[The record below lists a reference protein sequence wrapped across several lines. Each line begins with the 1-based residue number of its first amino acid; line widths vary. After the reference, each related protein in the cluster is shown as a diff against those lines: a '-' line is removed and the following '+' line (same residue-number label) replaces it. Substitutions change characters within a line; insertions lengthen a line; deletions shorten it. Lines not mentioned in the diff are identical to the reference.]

1 MPLSSLQQLRQRR
14 HKARTMRVNLSW
26 SKPMIRNCRINF
38 VLGLFCLLLPVVS
51 VNAQTKN
58 NLNKKTA
65 QKLIART
72 GGSELTTSVV
82 RVQEIQSPDASTT
95 NVISQV
101 ELAFRLM
108 MNEAGKWRVVEIR
121 TGDRSWE
128 DVELIARAAGAS
140 LPEAACDEQP
150 TATMMAQAVNATPQP
165 MPQPANTL
173 DVKLARCLIAH
184 LVGIELPSDAVRVKE
199 VAPLDISLNSR
210 SSATVVAEITMEFRL
225 SRGADGKW
233 RVAEIRTGSK
243 LWKNVAEIVRDLND
257 EKKARAHAE
266 LEIVGASLEVF
277 RRERGFYVVAESEA
291 ALIDQLAPRYLSK
304 VIRVDPWQHPY
315 LYQGTRFTF
324 TLRSAGADGKPNTE
338 DDIVIRQG

>member
-1 MPLSSLQQLRQRR
+1 
-14 HKARTMRVNLSW
+14 MRS
-26 SKPMIRNCRINF
+26 CRMVF
-38 VLGLFCLLLPVVS
+38 VLSLLWLLSPIIS
-51 VNAQTKN
+51 VEAQTKN

-72 GGSELTTSVV
+72 GGSELTTGVV
-82 RVQEIQSPDASTT
+82 RVQEISSPDASTT
-95 NVISQV
+95 NVVAQV

-108 MNEAGKWRVVEIR
+108 MNEAGRWRVVEVR
-121 TGDRSWE
+121 TGDNRWE
-128 DVELIARAAGAS
+128 DLQLIAHAAGAQ
-140 LPEAACDEQP
+140 LPETVCDE
-150 TATMMAQAVNATPQP
+150 TAVMAQPVNATAQTASATTQFTNATAQP
-165 MPQPANTL
+165 VQPPASAL

-210 SSATVVAEITMEFRL
+210 SSATVVAEILMEFRL
-225 SRGADGKW
+225 ARGADGKW
-233 RVAEIRTGSK
+233 RVAEIRTGGN
-243 LWKNVAEIVRDLND
+243 LWRNVEEIVRDLND
-257 EKKARAHAE
+257 EKKQRAHAE

-277 RRERGFYVVAESEA
+277 RRERGFYVVAETEA

-304 VIRVDPWQHPY
+304 VIRLDPWQHPY
-315 LYQGTRFTF
+315 LYQGTRYNF